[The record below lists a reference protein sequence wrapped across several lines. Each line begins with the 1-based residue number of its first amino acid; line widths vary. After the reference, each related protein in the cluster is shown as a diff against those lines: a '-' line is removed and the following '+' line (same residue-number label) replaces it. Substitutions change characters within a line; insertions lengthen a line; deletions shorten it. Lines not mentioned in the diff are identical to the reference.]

1 MFSTGISFVFR
12 SELPPSTDDTS
23 EDEVQPPADEPDHKP
38 NRRILMTEQ
47 TPHTSKQEKPKK
59 KGGSRVIENYVPA
72 DQGWGIVL
80 GRLAQPPSKTPS
92 PEKSEEPVAPEED
105 PQAE

>member
-1 MFSTGISFVFR
+1 
-12 SELPPSTDDTS
+12 
-23 EDEVQPPADEPDHKP
+23 
-38 NRRILMTEQ
+38 MTEQ

-59 KGGSRVIENYVPA
+59 KGRSRVIENYVPA